1 VIGDTPD
8 ASTIVAFLADIF
20 ERRGAESYLGEQVTM
35 SEHMLQGA
43 WLAEQEDAPD
53 ELVAAALLHDV
64 GHYTGEFGAY
74 APDDTRDKY
83 HDVAG
88 GAALADFFPAVI
100 TECVRLH
107 VAAKRYL
114 CAVDPDYFGELSEAS
129 VHTLSLQGGPMNAEE
144 VAGFEANS
152 YCAEIVRVRKWD
164 DAGKVAGRATKTF
177 REYTNLLQK
186 IVDAEAVARA

>member
-1 VIGDTPD
+1 MTGIKPD
-8 ASTIVAFLADIF
+8 AGTIVGVLADIF

-43 WLAEQEDAPD
+43 WLAEQEGAPD

-74 APDDTRDKY
+74 SPDDTRDKY
-83 HDVAG
+83 HDAAG
-88 GAALADFFPAVI
+88 GEALADFFPDVI

-114 CAVDPDYFGELSEAS
+114 CATDPDYFGQLSKAS
-129 VHTLSLQGGPMNAEE
+129 VHTLSLQGGPMNPEE
-144 VAGFEANS
+144 VAVFEANP
-152 YCAEIVRVRKWD
+152 YRAEIVRVRKWD
-164 DAGKVAGRATKTF
+164 DGGKVAGRATKTF
-177 REYTNLLQK
+177 SDYTALLQK
-186 IVDAEAVARA
+186 IVDAEALRRA